1 MLSHDLFYFPYA
13 SITEKQLSL
22 ARIAALYFDKLT
34 ILDPV
39 GASWEGIGADA
50 AAREALKLLRDEG
63 ILELVSPADVLAGH
77 AHAIE
82 AEVRRD
88 MADVELLGLCEEHA
102 RATGKHRWTL
112 SLAKVPMRVLED
124 ASMRRLMGD
133 VARELAATSAG
144 YVEMSGGHP
153 GEYLE
158 YAASGQTYDGV
169 RLGDAGETEYR
180 YADLPLAL
188 GESIMVNHALFAG
201 LHHTGAV
208 PITDEPFHSRV
219 LGHKLR
225 RAAARPEIAE
235 VIERR
240 SGGMS
245 AAALASTA
253 LSTLKLPILDVSV
266 PLAEILEYRRKHA
279 DGLAALRE
287 RMTRLARQIDS
298 EPWTTGFSREL
309 EKRFL
314 PDLADDLADAR
325 KARDAWLASSAKKA
339 WYAAAGVAFGAA
351 SVALGLVAAPLTPI
365 ALAAAGVGVA
375 GTVAI
380 PGASWLSDWRDGKKA
395 ARENGLHYLLGEVAA
410 G

>member
-1 MLSHDLFYFPYA
+1 MWRGS
-13 SITEKQLSL
+13 
-22 ARIAALYFDKLT
+22 
-34 ILDPV
+34 
-39 GASWEGIGADA
+39 
-50 AAREALKLLRDEG
+50 
-63 ILELVSPADVLAGH
+63 
-77 AHAIE
+77 
-82 AEVRRD
+82 
-88 MADVELLGLCEEHA
+88 
-102 RATGKHRWTL
+102 
-112 SLAKVPMRVLED
+112 
-124 ASMRRLMGD
+124 
-133 VARELAATSAG
+133 AATSAG

-158 YAASGQTYDGV
+158 YAASGQTYDEV
-169 RLGDAGETEYR
+169 RPGDAGETEYR

-225 RAAARPEIAE
+225 RAAAQPEIAE
-235 VIERR
+235 VIDRR

-298 EPWTTGFSREL
+298 EPWSAGFSREL

-351 SVALGLVAAPLTPI
+351 SVALAVARPHPIAPQAASPAASRSQVRAGSPTGVTGRSPRARTACTTCWVRSRRADRGALGGGAREGGTSRVGPQGASSEGAAPQ
-365 ALAAAGVGVA
+365 
-375 GTVAI
+375 
-380 PGASWLSDWRDGKKA
+380 GASSEGGR
-395 ARENGLHYLLGEVAA
+395 
-410 G
+410 